1 MRGLARLVA
10 LLAIQFFVAQIVVGL
25 AWTTHYSLGKD
36 YISDLG
42 NTTCGP
48 FEVGREVLYVC
59 SPWHAVMN
67 VSFVL
72 FGAAMAF
79 SAILF
84 ARALPRSRVRTV
96 GLVLLAIAAPGP
108 VLVGLFPEDV
118 DLAIHKLGAG
128 AQFICGNL
136 AMIVLSL
143 PILRV
148 LRRPGLA
155 LFSLASGVVGLMAT
169 LLFVLEVY
177 LGLGIGGMERFAAY
191 PSPLWL
197 VVIGFVVR

>member
-1 MRGLARLVA
+1 VRGLARVVA
-10 LLAIQFFVAQIVVGL
+10 LLAIQFFVAQLVVGL
-25 AWTTHYSLGKD
+25 AWTTPYSLGKD

-79 SAILF
+79 SVSLF
-84 ARALPRSRVRTV
+84 ARALPRSTARNL

-118 DLAIHKLGAG
+118 NLAIHKVGAG

-136 AMIVLSL
+136 AMIVLAW
-143 PILRV
+143 PIRRA
-148 LRRPGLA
+148 LRRPMLA
-155 LFSLASGVVGLMAT
+155 LFSFASGVVGLLAT

-191 PSPLWL
+191 PSPVWL
-197 VVIGFVVR
+197 IVVGCLVR